1 MMEAQPKA
9 NGAKGIGPIAGY
21 GKTRNQD
28 DTPTLAQAGIDKNL
42 AHRARKYARMGEDEF
57 EDEVA
62 KVRHKVIHR
71 DDETEDDAE
80 EEHVSTPEE
89 FRTGYLIRVDQA
101 AWMAHYK
108 GPLKRGWA
116 KEFAAMARGVAAKW
130 IDLAERFENEGE

>member
-1 MMEAQPKA
+1 MLFRSEADAAAIRVRAERRIGEMMEAQPKA

-62 KVRHKVIHR
+62 KVRHKVMHR
-71 DDETEDDAE
+71 ENFYTSLQSR
-80 EEHVSTPEE
+80 HV
-89 FRTGYLIRVDQA
+89 QA
-101 AWMAHYK
+101 APMHKNASH
-108 GPLKRGWA
+108 
-116 KEFAAMARGVAAKW
+116 
-130 IDLAERFENEGE
+130 ENADAPFFSSFPCLQRLRSGQSICR